1 MLRSWVGFNLQSDV
15 RVLTEGYNGKTQY
28 ESTYAYTLPN
38 GKTNIFTFKEEEL
51 DTTGISYYAGYK
63 YGQGIARNAWYWGLS
78 ENALRDEHGLN
89 RRVRYEVDR

>member
-1 MLRSWVGFNLQSDV
+1 MKGNMKHFNNVG
-15 RVLTEGYNGKTQY
+15 
-28 ESTYAYTLPN
+28 TYAYMTPD
-38 GKTNIFTFKEEEL
+38 GKTKTFTIKEEEL
-51 DTTGISYYAGYK
+51 DTTGISYYTGYT